1 MCPKNKV
8 ILLLSIQVRKFER
21 LITSKILNYD
31 KKAFPTGHFFDA
43 SFEYNIQSVR
53 YDDC

>member
-31 KKAFPTGHFFDA
+31 KKAYPTDHFFDA
-43 SFEYNIQSVR
+43 VITFYFQSMQH
-53 YDDC
+53 DDC